1 MSNDARMGTL
11 IKMIETLTYNAP
23 KASTKYRSI
32 KKIATHRPHYI
43 NFTHFQLTTGL
54 EHLT

>member
-32 KKIATHRPHYI
+32 KKLRPI
-43 NFTHFQLTTGL
+43 DLII
-54 EHLT
+54 